1 MNNWFGTKDE
11 IQWPELPA
19 DCWVIGMQT
28 VAAFVQE
35 VSIFWMLFG
44 KVTALLRAQVPNEMV
59 KSL

>member
-1 MNNWFGTKDE
+1 
-11 IQWPELPA
+11 
-19 DCWVIGMQT
+19 MQT